1 MVDVGSC
8 LLIVIIDIQSIT
20 DHGHDTI
27 TWHCFIHISCFRPQ
41 DSQIKLNQTN
51 KAQFLKVL
59 ACLLENNQSKTQ
71 FSLLTLFQEDPRY
84 VILAV
89 VDVLRLS
96 FALASLAVT
105 PHICLWF
112 FVILADA

>member
-1 MVDVGSC
+1 
-8 LLIVIIDIQSIT
+8 
-20 DHGHDTI
+20 
-27 TWHCFIHISCFRPQ
+27 
-41 DSQIKLNQTN
+41 
-51 KAQFLKVL
+51 
-59 ACLLENNQSKTQ
+59 
-71 FSLLTLFQEDPRY
+71 

-112 FVILADA
+112 FVILADAQIIFLIQKGDQARSKELRLSKYKIIGLLLFGVSNSYMTVLWQSVTVQIAFCYLALSVAEYFILLSAVSPSPLVEQICEKF